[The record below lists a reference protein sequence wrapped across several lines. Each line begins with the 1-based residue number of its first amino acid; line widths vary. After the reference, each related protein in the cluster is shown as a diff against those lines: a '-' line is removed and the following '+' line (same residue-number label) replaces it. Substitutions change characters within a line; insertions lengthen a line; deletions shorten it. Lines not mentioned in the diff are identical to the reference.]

1 MNRETARFARFSL
14 LAETPNGSLV
24 EGLSQTIDKLTNI
37 PRTAQY
43 PHSVG
48 IVKEEPLNE

>member
-1 MNRETARFARFSL
+1 MNREAARFARFPL
-14 LAETPNGSLV
+14 LTETPNGRLAK
-24 EGLSQTIDKLTNI
+24 GLSQTIQLTNV

-48 IVKEEPLNE
+48 IVKEEPLNK